1 MPVIS
6 LFAWMLVIA
15 FLAFI
20 ACMFEDLESDIGSQ
34 SNPNSQIQLAPE
46 MGYIHR
52 YFNKA
57 ISGEGLSYALSCTI
71 AGAIAML
78 MLLKLEPMLVAKGMS
93 LGYAAVLAIPVG
105 AAVGSLVHMVRAST
119 CYVGREAAHKRFE
132 QPIYL
137 DVFYG
142 HLLPIA
148 THNFMA
154 VICITAIAYI
164 QSNLG
169 LLSGV
174 AGASNPFPLPLL
186 CLIWGLTVGAI
197 GSSTGDIHYGTE
209 RAFQD
214 KPFGE
219 GRRVVYHGQI
229 CRYGD
234 CGIRTSKDVAAFCA
248 KYGGPATGLTFGLIV
263 LFENWRT
270 VIGMLLG
277 GLSVEGLANPAVA
290 AAGGIGI
297 GIVIAIVLVILA
309 RTLEKWARNKY
320 GPFVGE

>member
-71 AGAIAML
+71 SGTIAML
-78 MLLKLEPMLVAKGMS
+78 ILLQFESVGPK
-93 LGYAAVLAIPVG
+93 AAILAIPVG
-105 AAVGSLVHMVRAST
+105 AAVGSLVHMVRSST
-119 CYVGREAAHKRFE
+119 CHVGREAAHKRFE

-137 DVFYG
+137 DVLYG

-164 QSNLG
+164 QCNLG
-169 LLSGV
+169 ILSGV
-174 AGASNPFPLPLL
+174 IGASNPFPLPLL

-234 CGIRTSKDVAAFCA
+234 CGVRTSKDVASFCA
-248 KYGGPATGLTFGLIV
+248 KFGGPATGLAFGLIV

-277 GLSVEGLANPAVA
+277 GLSIGGLANPAVA
-290 AAGGIGI
+290 AAWGIGI
-297 GIVIAIVLVILA
+297 GIGIAIVLVILA

-320 GPFVGE
+320 GPFAGE

>member
-1 MPVIS
+1 MEPIVM
-6 LFAWMLVIA
+6 LFAWMLIIA

-71 AGAIAML
+71 SGTIAML
-78 MLLKLEPMLVAKGMS
+78 ILLQLESVGPK
-93 LGYAAVLAIPVG
+93 AAILAIPVG
-105 AAVGSLVHMVRAST
+105 AAVGSLVHMVRSSV
-119 CYVGREAAHKRFE
+119 CHVGREAAHKRFE

-137 DVFYG
+137 DVLYG

-148 THNFMA
+148 THNFLA

-169 LLSGV
+169 ILSGV

-229 CRYGD
+229 CRYAD
-234 CGIRTSKDVAAFCA
+234 CGVRTSKDVAAFCA
-248 KYGGPATGLTFGLIV
+248 KFGGPATGLAFGLIV

-270 VIGMLLG
+270 VIGMTLG
-277 GLSVEGLANPAVA
+277 GVAGPGWNPSLA
-290 AAGGIGI
+290 AAWGIGI
-297 GIVIAIVLVILA
+297 GIVIAVVLVILA
-309 RTLEKWARNKY
+309 RAIEKWARNKY

>member
-34 SNPNSQIQLAPE
+34 SNPNSQVQLAPE

-71 AGAIAML
+71 SGTIAML
-78 MLLKLEPMLVAKGMS
+78 ILLQLESVGPK
-93 LGYAAVLAIPVG
+93 AAILAIPVG
-105 AAVGSLVHMVRAST
+105 AAVGSLVHMVRSST
-119 CYVGREAAHKRFE
+119 CHVGREAAHKRFE

-164 QSNLG
+164 QCNLG
-169 LLSGV
+169 ILSGV
-174 AGASNPFPLPLL
+174 TGASNPFPLPLL

-234 CGIRTSKDVAAFCA
+234 CGVRTSKDVASFCA
-248 KYGGPATGLTFGLIV
+248 KFGGPATGLAFGLIV

-277 GLSVEGLANPAVA
+277 GLSIEGLANPEVA

>member
-34 SNPNSQIQLAPE
+34 SNPNSQVQLAPE

-71 AGAIAML
+71 SGTIAML
-78 MLLKLEPMLVAKGMS
+78 ILLQLESVGPK
-93 LGYAAVLAIPVG
+93 AAVLAIPVG
-105 AAVGSLVHMVRAST
+105 AAVGSLVHMVRSSV
-119 CYVGREAAHKRFE
+119 CHVGREAAHKRFE

-169 LLSGV
+169 ILSGV
-174 AGASNPFPLPLL
+174 IGASNPFPLPLL

-209 RAFQD
+209 REFQD

-234 CGIRTSKDVAAFCA
+234 CGVRTSKDVASFCA
-248 KYGGPATGLTFGLIV
+248 KFGGPATGLAFGLIV

-277 GLSVEGLANPAVA
+277 GLSIGGLANPAVA
-290 AAGGIGI
+290 AAWGIGI
-297 GIVIAIVLVILA
+297 GIGIAIVLVILA

>member
-1 MPVIS
+1 MEPIVM
-6 LFAWMLVIA
+6 LFAWMLIIA

-71 AGAIAML
+71 SGTIAML
-78 MLLKLEPMLVAKGMS
+78 ILLQLESVGPK
-93 LGYAAVLAIPVG
+93 AAILAIPVG
-105 AAVGSLVHMVRAST
+105 AAVGSLVHMVRSSV
-119 CYVGREAAHKRFE
+119 CHVGREAAHKRFE

-137 DVFYG
+137 DVLYG

-148 THNFMA
+148 THNFLA

-169 LLSGV
+169 ILSGV

-197 GSSTGDIHYGTE
+197 GS
-209 RAFQD
+209 
-214 KPFGE
+214 
-219 GRRVVYHGQI
+219 
-229 CRYGD
+229 
-234 CGIRTSKDVAAFCA
+234 
-248 KYGGPATGLTFGLIV
+248 
-263 LFENWRT
+263 
-270 VIGMLLG
+270 
-277 GLSVEGLANPAVA
+277 
-290 AAGGIGI
+290 
-297 GIVIAIVLVILA
+297 
-309 RTLEKWARNKY
+309 
-320 GPFVGE
+320 

>member
-6 LFAWMLVIA
+6 LFAWMLVIVV
-15 FLAFI
+15 LAFV
-20 ACMFEDLESDIGSQ
+20 ACMFEDLESDVGSQ

-52 YFNKA
+52 YYNKA
-57 ISGEGLSYALSCTI
+57 ISGEGLSYALACTI
-71 AGAIAML
+71 AGTIAL
-78 MLLKLEPMLVAKGMS
+78 LLLLKFEPTYGPK
-93 LGYAAVLAIPVG
+93 AAILAIPVG
-105 AAVGSLVHMVRAST
+105 AAVGSISHMIRASAPHL
-119 CYVGREAAHKRFE
+119 GREAAHKRFE

-142 HLLPIA
+142 HLVPIA
-148 THNFMA
+148 SHNFIA

-164 QSNLG
+164 QSNLAV
-169 LLSGV
+169 LSGV
-174 AGASNPFPLPLL
+174 SGASNPFPLPLL
-186 CLIWGLTVGAI
+186 CLIWGITVGAI

-214 KPFGE
+214 RPFGE

-234 CGIRTSKDVAAFCA
+234 CGIRTSKDVVAFCA

-270 VIGMLLG
+270 VIGMMLG
-277 GLSVEGLANPAVA
+277 GLGGAAWNPGIA
-290 AAGGIGI
+290 AASGVGLGIA
-297 GIVIAIVLVILA
+297 VAIVLIVLNTWLV
-309 RTLEKWARNKY
+309 RWARKRY